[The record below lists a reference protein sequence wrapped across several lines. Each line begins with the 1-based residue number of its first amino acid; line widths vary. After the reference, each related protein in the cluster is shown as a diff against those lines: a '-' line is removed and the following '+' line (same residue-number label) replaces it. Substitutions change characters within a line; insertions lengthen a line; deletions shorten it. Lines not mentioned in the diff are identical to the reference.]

1 MPYDYIIMPF
11 KLTFLEEIIVLAVQM
26 VITTN
31 CFPYVGIKVKGEDYL
46 ISFSHNFN
54 FFVAAFQ

>member
-1 MPYDYIIMPF
+1 MPL

-31 CFPYVGIKVKGEDYL
+31 CFPHVGIKVKGEDYL